1 MGLLLFFETLI
12 IGVAAIVIGII
23 AGVVFSKL
31 MLGILIK
38 LIGLNLNI
46 SFEVSFKGVL
56 GTVVL
61 FMSIFLVIA
70 YQSNRIIYK
79 FNLIELFKASSV
91 SEKANKGSKL
101 LAILSIV
108 FLLSGYGIYSLALN
122 GINLIIAALV
132 TLFMVVIGTF
142 LFFSSFMFFIV
153 KRQQGN
159 EAKYYKGLNMISTSQ
174 LLYRIKSNAK
184 MLSIIA
190 ILSATTLTAVGVSIS
205 VYFMSSQIV
214 NQRTPYSYTLKIDN
228 EDYIKEFEKALSD
241 SKNHS
246 LVDKAIF
253 TYITL
258 NSPQKNE
265 DSFAE
270 EYKIISLSN
279 LNQILKL
286 RGDRAIGSIKDD
298 EFINVKPKE
307 RGIYVESSMDND
319 NKEIKLK
326 LKTDEI
332 KLKLKSDLDKKL
344 YNSYGLDKTVVV
356 SDRTFE
362 NLKSDNEVKNYYT
375 YNITNQKTVKNLI
388 TQF

>member
-1 MGLLLFFETLI
+1 
-12 IGVAAIVIGII
+12 
-23 AGVVFSKL
+23 
-31 MLGILIK
+31 
-38 LIGLNLNI
+38 
-46 SFEVSFKGVL
+46 
-56 GTVVL
+56 
-61 FMSIFLVIA
+61 
-70 YQSNRIIYK
+70 
-79 FNLIELFKASSV
+79 
-91 SEKANKGSKL
+91 
-101 LAILSIV
+101 
-108 FLLSGYGIYSLALN
+108 
-122 GINLIIAALV
+122 
-132 TLFMVVIGTF
+132 
-142 LFFSSFMFFIV
+142 
-153 KRQQGN
+153 
-159 EAKYYKGLNMISTSQ
+159 
-174 LLYRIKSNAK
+174 